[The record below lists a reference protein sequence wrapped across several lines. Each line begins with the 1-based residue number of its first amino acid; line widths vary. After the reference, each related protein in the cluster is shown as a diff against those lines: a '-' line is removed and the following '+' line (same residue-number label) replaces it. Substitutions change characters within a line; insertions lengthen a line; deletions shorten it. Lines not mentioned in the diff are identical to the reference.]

1 MTKGQLF
8 LWPDRALVLGVALD
22 SHPHAHFAAQW
33 SWGISGSFRTRLK
46 ASDPWQETRAT
57 FFAPNQEHQLDS
69 TGTLLAHLFVV
80 LPTRRTPLCSQ
91 LHADFAQGAAQTAF
105 AVVQQHLQALLT
117 ASASAQQQMAHAES
131 VLQHWLNCALPS
143 SSDALPIPSGKLQGR
158 DAQRMQHAFQA
169 ITTQLQANPGD
180 KPEASKLAANLYLSE
195 SRFTHLFKLQAG
207 MSLSR
212 YVLWCRVQL
221 ALQAIAG
228 GVNITQAAHQAGFA
242 DLAHMSRSF
251 RAMIGV
257 NPSALQKMTIAFKS
271 GGLN

>member
-1 MTKGQLF
+1 MANPQLF
-8 LWPDRALVLGVALD
+8 LWPDRALVLGVSLD

-33 SWGISGSFRTRLK
+33 SWGVSTPFRARLR
-46 ASDPWQETRAT
+46 ASDAWQETRAA

-69 TGTLLAHLFVV
+69 AGAQLAHMFVV
-80 LPTRRTPLCSQ
+80 LPTSSKPLVSQ
-91 LHADFAQGAAQTAF
+91 LHANFVLAAAPSAF
-105 AVVQQHLQALLT
+105 AIVQQNLQALL
-117 ASASAQQQMAHAES
+117 AGSNSAEQQMWLADSA
-131 VLQHWLNCALPS
+131 LQHWLACVLPN
-143 SSDALPIPSGKLQGR
+143 AAIPQAVGQLQGR

-169 ITTQLQANPGD
+169 IAKQLQANPD
-180 KPEASKLAANLYLSE
+180 AKPEATQLAANLFLSE

-221 ALQAIAG
+221 ALQAIAVG
-228 GVNITQAAHQAGFA
+228 ANITQAAHQAGFA

-271 GGLN
+271 GGDN